1 MPSGFQQDSNQLSP
15 GLYRVVWVANTGTYA
30 TADGN
35 DNGAITPN
43 SADSFT
49 TLPTTL
55 VKGKARARGNMRFR
69 NVINRLTG
77 LADCQIL
84 DIETGI
90 SGGGPEVAGDNQV
103 TSLAFTVKYDRDE
116 EIDTRLALQVSS
128 PWAVSTAYV
137 KGDVIFDST
146 ANLYYVCITAH
157 TSSGTLP
164 ISTNTDVAKW
174 TAWSIATAIK
184 DQFVR
189 GFRDATTANARVYNG
204 TAGTDNMLSITV
216 AAPDTAADIWA
227 DTTVTLIDGTELNT
241 VDSAAAAE

>member
-15 GLYRVVWVANTGTYA
+15 GLYRVVWVASTGTYP

-35 DNGAITPN
+35 TNGAITPN

-49 TLPTTL
+49 TMPTTL

-69 NVINRLTG
+69 NVVNRLTG

-90 SGGGPEVAGDNQV
+90 SGGGAESAGDDQV

-116 EIDTRLALQVSS
+116 GVVAACTGLNESTTAVDGSTT
-128 PWAVSTAYV
+128 VST
-137 KGDVIFDST
+137 
-146 ANLYYVCITAH
+146 
-157 TSSGTLP
+157 
-164 ISTNTDVAKW
+164 VAL
-174 TAWSIATAIK
+174 AVK

-189 GFRDATTANARVYNG
+189 GFRDATTATVRVYNG
-204 TAGTDNMLSITV
+204 SNGTDNQLSITV

-227 DTTVTLIDGTELNT
+227 DTTVTLIDGTELVT
-241 VDSAAAAE
+241 SDSASAAE

>member
-15 GLYRVVWVANTGTYA
+15 GLYRVVWVASTGTYA

-43 SADSFT
+43 SADSFA

-90 SGGGPEVAGDNQV
+90 SGGGVETAGDNQV
-103 TSLAFTVKYDRDE
+103 TSLAFTVKYERDAGVVAAC
-116 EIDTRLALQVSS
+116 TTLNASAT
-128 PWAVSTAYV
+128 AVDGSTAV
-137 KGDVIFDST
+137 T
-146 ANLYYVCITAH
+146 T
-157 TSSGTLP
+157 
-164 ISTNTDVAKW
+164 VAL
-174 TAWSIATAIK
+174 AIK

-216 AAPDTAADIWA
+216 AAPDSAADIWA

-241 VDSAAAAE
+241 ADSAAAAE

>member
-15 GLYRVVWVANTGTYA
+15 GLYRVVWVASTGTYA

-43 SADSFT
+43 SADSFA

-103 TSLAFTVKYDRDE
+103 TSLAFTVKYDRDAGVVAAC
-116 EIDTRLALQVSS
+116 TTLNASAT
-128 PWAVSTAYV
+128 AVDGSTAV
-137 KGDVIFDST
+137 T
-146 ANLYYVCITAH
+146 T
-157 TSSGTLP
+157 
-164 ISTNTDVAKW
+164 VAL
-174 TAWSIATAIK
+174 AIK

-204 TAGTDNMLSITV
+204 TTGTDNTLSITV

-227 DTTVTLIDGTELNT
+227 DTTVTLIDGTELT
-241 VDSAAAAE
+241 TADSAAAAE

>member
-1 MPSGFQQDSNQLSP
+1 MPSGFQQDINQLSP
-15 GLYRVVWVANTGTYA
+15 GLYRVVWVASTGTYA

-43 SADSFT
+43 SADSFA

-90 SGGGPEVAGDNQV
+90 SGGGVETAGDNQV
-103 TSLAFTVKYDRDE
+103 TSLAFTVKYERDAGVVAACTTLNASTTAV
-116 EIDTRLALQVSS
+116 DGSTTVTTVAL
-128 PWAVSTAYV
+128 
-137 KGDVIFDST
+137 
-146 ANLYYVCITAH
+146 
-157 TSSGTLP
+157 
-164 ISTNTDVAKW
+164 
-174 TAWSIATAIK
+174 AIK

-216 AAPDTAADIWA
+216 AAPDSAADIWA

-241 VDSAAAAE
+241 ADSAAAAE

>member
-15 GLYRVVWVANTGTYA
+15 GFYRIVWVASTGTYA

-43 SADSFT
+43 SADSFA

-69 NVINRLTG
+69 NVVNRLTG

-90 SGGGPEVAGDNQV
+90 SGGGPETAGDNQV
-103 TSLAFTVKYDRDE
+103 TSLAFTVKYDRDAGVLDAVKNQ
-116 EIDTRLALQVSS
+116 IGTPYTGADGSTTITTTAL
-128 PWAVSTAYV
+128 
-137 KGDVIFDST
+137 
-146 ANLYYVCITAH
+146 
-157 TSSGTLP
+157 
-164 ISTNTDVAKW
+164 
-174 TAWSIATAIK
+174 AIK

-189 GFRDATTANARVYNG
+189 GFRDATTANVRVYNG

-216 AAPDTAADIWA
+216 AAPDSGADIWA
-227 DTTVTLIDGTELNT
+227 DTTVTLIDGTELIT
-241 VDSAAAAE
+241 TDSAGAAE

>member
-15 GLYRVVWVANTGTYA
+15 GLYRVVWVASTGTYA

-43 SADSFT
+43 SADSFA

-90 SGGGPEVAGDNQV
+90 SGGGPEVAGENQV
-103 TSLAFTVKYDRDE
+103 TSLAFTVKYDRDAGVVAAC
-116 EIDTRLALQVSS
+116 TTLNASAT
-128 PWAVSTAYV
+128 AVDGSTAV
-137 KGDVIFDST
+137 T
-146 ANLYYVCITAH
+146 T
-157 TSSGTLP
+157 
-164 ISTNTDVAKW
+164 VAL
-174 TAWSIATAIK
+174 AIK

-204 TAGTDNMLSITV
+204 TTGTDNTLSITV
-216 AAPDTAADIWA
+216 AAPDSAADIWA
-227 DTTVTLIDGTELNT
+227 DTTVTLIDGTELT
-241 VDSAAAAE
+241 TADSAAAAE

>member
-15 GLYRVVWVANTGTYA
+15 GLYRVVWVASTGTYA

-55 VKGKARARGNMRFR
+55 VKGRARARGNMRFR
-69 NVINRLTG
+69 NVVNRLTG

-116 EIDTRLALQVSS
+116 GVVDAATNLNSYGSTFSATAVDGATAITTVAL
-128 PWAVSTAYV
+128 
-137 KGDVIFDST
+137 
-146 ANLYYVCITAH
+146 
-157 TSSGTLP
+157 
-164 ISTNTDVAKW
+164 
-174 TAWSIATAIK
+174 AIK

-189 GFRDATTANARVYNG
+189 GFRDATTANVRVYNG
-204 TAGTDNMLSITV
+204 TTAEDTQQPITV

-227 DTTVTLIDGTELNT
+227 DTTVALIDGTELIT
-241 VDSAAAAE
+241 VDAANAAE